1 MNKGKFYLD
10 EHGCA
15 KNQVDGEEIVVRLE
29 SSGWTWADSAD
40 EADVIIV
47 NSCGFIDDAKKE
59 SINAVIGWKASYPGK
74 KVILAGCLAQRYA
87 TELAEGLPEAD
98 GIVGNADLSAVARA
112 ADDVGSGGRPVI
124 LGRPESAP
132 VSGTVRRTRLLDFP
146 GTAHVKI
153 TEGCSNR
160 CTYCAIPLIRGPL
173 RSRPLGEIVDEC
185 SWLVSRG
192 ARELVLI
199 GQDLGSFGLDSG
211 ARPLLPDLLE
221 ALADP
226 AAVPGDFRV
235 RTLYIHPDN
244 FPEGILPVIKAS
256 SRLLPYFDLPFQ
268 HASEPILRAMNRRG
282 SADAYLGLIREIR
295 SALPDSVIRS
305 TFLVGFPGETEEDFA
320 VLRDF
325 QEEAELDWLG
335 AFTYSREEGT
345 PAYGMKG
352 RVAKKAAD
360 ARKKAIEEAQERITS
375 KRLARFVGRE
385 LDVLVEE
392 RVETRAGGDTAGGSP
407 SRAEADEA
415 GPDGGDEPLSLGRAW
430 LQAPEVDGLSVLRG
444 DFAPG
449 SLVRA
454 RVLSVNGVDFDCMPA
469 GTQAG
474 GRGDGPGRG
483 EA

>member
-1 MNKGKFYLD
+1 MKERKFYLD

-15 KNQVDGEEIVVRLE
+15 KNQVDGEEIAVRLE
-29 SSGWTWADSAD
+29 SSGWSWADSAD

-59 SINAVIGWKASYPGK
+59 SLDAVIGWKASYPGK

-87 TELAEGLPEAD
+87 AELAEGLPEAD
-98 GIVGNADLSAVARA
+98 GIVGNADLSAVVRA
-112 ADDVGSGGRPVI
+112 ADEAESGRRPVI
-124 LGRPESAP
+124 QGRPESAP
-132 VSGTVRRTRLLDFP
+132 VSGSVRRTRLLDFP

-173 RSRPLGEIVDEC
+173 RSRPLAEIVDEC
-185 SWLVSRG
+185 AWLVSRG

-199 GQDLGSFGLDSG
+199 GQDLGSFGRDLG
-211 ARPLLPDLLE
+211 PEPLLPRLLA

-226 AAVPGDFRV
+226 SAVPGDFRV

-244 FPEGILPVIKAS
+244 FPQDILPVIKS
-256 SRLLPYFDLPFQ
+256 SPRLLPYFDLPFQ
-268 HASEPILRAMNRRG
+268 HASEKILRAMNRRG
-282 SADAYLGLIREIR
+282 SVETYLSLLGGIRD
-295 SALPDSVIRS
+295 ALPDSVIRS

-320 VLRDF
+320 ILRDF
-325 QEEAELDWLG
+325 QEKAKLDWLG

-345 PAYGMKG
+345 PAHGMKG
-352 RVAKKAAD
+352 RVAKKTAG

-375 KRLARFVGRE
+375 QRLARFVGRE

-392 RVETRAGGDTAGGSP
+392 RVETSAATNATGG
-407 SRAEADEA
+407 EA
-415 GPDGGDEPLSLGRAW
+415 GLDGGDEPLSLGRAW
-430 LQAPEVDGLSVLRG
+430 LQAPEVDGLAVLRG
-444 DFAPG
+444 DFEPG

-454 RVLSVNGVDFDCMPA
+454 RVLSVNGVDFDCIPVGA
-469 GTQAG
+469 RADA
-474 GRGDGPGRG
+474 RKNEPGSG